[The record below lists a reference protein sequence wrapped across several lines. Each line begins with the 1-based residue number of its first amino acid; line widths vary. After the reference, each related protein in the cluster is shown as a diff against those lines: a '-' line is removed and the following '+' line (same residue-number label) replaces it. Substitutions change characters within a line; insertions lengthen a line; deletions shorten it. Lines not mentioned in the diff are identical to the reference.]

1 MIGCMQVGGLGA
13 CREDFARPSE
23 LDMVLMARGMR
34 AWPRSH
40 FLDLKDCGEIDLASI
55 DQKHLEGLKGES
67 YSCFQEFDHEKVSST
82 MPHEI
87 SEYVAGFSSWPLPQN
102 TRFFLDSLSM
112 NLQYKVLGLPP
123 EAAAWD
129 NLRIQQYLW

>member
-1 MIGCMQVGGLGA
+1 MQGSPKLVQ
-13 CREDFARPSE
+13 PTE
-23 LDMVLMARGMR
+23 LDMVLMARGMK

-40 FLDLKDCGEIDLASI
+40 FLDLNGVEIDLGTI
-55 DQKHLEGLKGES
+55 DHKHLAGLEEGGHDRIR
-67 YSCFQEFDHEKVSST
+67 FFDDVKVSAT

-87 SEYVAGFSSWPLPQN
+87 SEYVAGFGSWPSPQDA
-102 TRFFLDSLSM
+102 RSFLDSLSM
-112 NLQYKVLGLPP
+112 NLHHKVLGLPP